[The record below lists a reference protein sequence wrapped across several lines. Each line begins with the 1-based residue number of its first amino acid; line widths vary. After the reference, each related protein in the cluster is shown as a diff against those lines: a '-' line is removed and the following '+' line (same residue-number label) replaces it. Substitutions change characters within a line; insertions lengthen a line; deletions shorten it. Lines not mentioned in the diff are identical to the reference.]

1 MLISTWNYPFP
12 NDDLADI
19 STGTIS
25 LAEIT
30 EDLLTA
36 YQKAGLNIIFLS
48 QDRLSGRNDVTWEKV
63 NLRPGI
69 RKNLLYEKNQD
80 LKSLCGS

>member
-1 MLISTWNYPFP
+1 MLISTWNYPSP

-80 LKSLCGS
+80 MKSLCGS

>member
-1 MLISTWNYPFP
+1 MYPFL

-19 STGTIS
+19 STGAFS

-36 YQKAGLNIIFLS
+36 YQKAALNIIFLS
-48 QDRLSGRNDVTWEKV
+48 PDRLSGRNDVTSDKV

-80 LKSLCGS
+80 IKSLCGS